1 MSMDNES
8 DGESDNSDPTVFFT
22 STLKRMLKLMAFLK
36 SPNLG
41 TIQMGVIFTRA
52 DFRIIKITDFDHNS
66 NSQSD
71 SDI

>member
-1 MSMDNES
+1 
-8 DGESDNSDPTVFFT
+8 
-22 STLKRMLKLMAFLK
+22 MAFLK

-71 SDI
+71 SDIWFETWREISYLYHPKIQSP